1 MDFRI
6 RGTQPGEGRRK
17 GFELRIRDDFNRDR
31 GVPVQRFQRLDR
43 REDVYYERIVETA
56 TGEVIHETLE
66 RLSEH
71 RHNRD

>member
-6 RGTQPGEGRRK
+6 RGAQPEESHRK

-31 GVPVQRFQRLDR
+31 GIPVQRFQRFDR
-43 REDVYYERIVETA
+43 REDIYYERIVDTA
-56 TGEVIHETLE
+56 TGDVIHETLE

-71 RHNRD
+71 RRDRD